1 MAVVTIELEMEIDKD
16 LGVITLP
23 EVIDYLENLI
33 ENNCLDFTVR
43 TGDNDE
49 TDQTPAKSITS
60 KVDLRRSK

>member
-43 TGDNDE
+43 TGDYDDRLGNN
-49 TDQTPAKSITS
+49 TS
-60 KVDLRRSK
+60 SMDNLH

>member
-1 MAVVTIELEMEIDKD
+1 MAVVTIELEMKIDKD

-23 EVIDYLENLI
+23 EVINYLENLI

-49 TDQTPAKSITS
+49 RFI
-60 KVDLRRSK
+60 

>member
-23 EVIDYLENLI
+23 EVINYLENLI

-43 TGDNDE
+43 TGDYHAIN
-49 TDQTPAKSITS
+49 
-60 KVDLRRSK
+60 